1 MTHSFFA
8 RLGGVQ
14 FPPALALPA
23 PLVRST
29 VGPHDPALTTRGTA
43 QATQPSPAARWS
55 RAARTLV
62 QKGRV
67 RSTCLV
73 VTRSKLNG
81 LTGSLYGALLCAVVT
96 FSDLELRLACCVT
109 KRKNSLSVKIS
120 EKNKISGSSKTQLG
134 ILYLC
139 GFRQRNLRSRE

>member
-1 MTHSFFA
+1 MRDHED
-8 RLGGVQ
+8 RLKRPQIPWGRYFGLIQ
-14 FPPALALPA
+14 LFWRSRTCTALALPA

-81 LTGSLYGALLCAVVT
+81 LTGSLYGALLCAGVYNV
-96 FSDLELRLACCVT
+96 L
-109 KRKNSLSVKIS
+109 
-120 EKNKISGSSKTQLG
+120 
-134 ILYLC
+134 
-139 GFRQRNLRSRE
+139 

>member
-1 MTHSFFA
+1 MAEKTILRRRIQAQKIEILNRVHA

-81 LTGSLYGALLCAVVT
+81 LTGSLYGALLCAVV
-96 FSDLELRLACCVT
+96 
-109 KRKNSLSVKIS
+109 
-120 EKNKISGSSKTQLG
+120 
-134 ILYLC
+134 
-139 GFRQRNLRSRE
+139 